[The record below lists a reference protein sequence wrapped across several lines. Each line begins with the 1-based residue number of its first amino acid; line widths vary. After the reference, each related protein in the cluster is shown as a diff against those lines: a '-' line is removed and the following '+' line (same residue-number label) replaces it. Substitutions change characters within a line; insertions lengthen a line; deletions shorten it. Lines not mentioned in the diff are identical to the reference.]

1 MLGEYRQA
9 GMGSAA
15 LYRGMTPS
23 PAAAPTPLAEA
34 RPIDGHERLVLLD
47 ALRGFALCGV
57 FVSNVYMWFSG
68 RVFIPRPQM
77 EAMMANA
84 SLLDHV
90 VIRATNFLVFGK
102 FITIFSFLFGLGFAV
117 QMGRAEQRGVSIV
130 PLYARRLGVLLAIG
144 LAHLFLLWYGDILS
158 SYALLGFVLLLFRN
172 RSDKTLLRWAAVF
185 AFVLPVVGLALMQLP
200 ELLGSSEAAAAAAKA
215 AKEQAEATKAQTLTA
230 FQSGSYFEVVS
241 ANASYYF
248 HLFIKL
254 MPLTLVAL
262 LGRFLLGLL
271 AGRHKVFHE
280 PSQHLPLL
288 RKVLLWGLVAG
299 VIGNG
304 IGLALS
310 LLFQQ
315 KVLSPEKLPW
325 LQYVMSPVRQLG
337 ELGLASFYVSGFTLL
352 FLRPTWQR
360 LLSVLAPV
368 GRMALTNYLSQT
380 VIALLLFY
388 GYGLGLIGTL
398 GVKAL
403 IAIPLGIF
411 VLQIGV
417 SHLWLSRFRFG
428 PAEWVWRSLSYGKAQ
443 PMRRTR
449 DETPGGLTADARG

>member
-1 MLGEYRQA
+1 
-9 GMGSAA
+9 
-15 LYRGMTPS
+15 MTPS
-23 PAAAPTPLAEA
+23 PAAEPTPPAEA
-34 RPIDGHERLVLLD
+34 RPVDGHERLVLLD

-68 RVFIPRPQM
+68 RVLIPRPQV

-84 SLLDHV
+84 SLLDQV

-130 PLYARRLGVLLAIG
+130 PLYTRRLGVLLALG

-158 SYALLGFVLLLFRN
+158 SYALLGFALLLFRN
-172 RSDKTLLRWAAVF
+172 RSDKTLLGWAAVLV
-185 AFVLPVVGLALMQLP
+185 FVMPVVGNVLLQLP
-200 ELLGSSEAAAAAAKA
+200 ELLASSEAAAAAAKA
-215 AKEQAEATKAQTLTA
+215 TKEQAEAIKAQTLVA
-230 FQSGSYFEVVS
+230 FQSGSYFEVVA

-248 HLFIKL
+248 SLFIK
-254 MPLTLVAL
+254 PLLLTVLAL

-271 AGRHKVFHE
+271 AGRHKIFQE
-280 PSQHLPLL
+280 PGQHLPLL

-304 IGLALS
+304 VGLALS
-310 LLFQQ
+310 LLFQH

-337 ELGLASFYVSGFTLL
+337 ELGLAGFYVSGFTLL

-360 LLSVLAPV
+360 LLSILAPV

-398 GVKAL
+398 GPKAL
-403 IAIPLGIF
+403 VTMPVGIF
-411 VLQIGV
+411 LLQIGV
-417 SHLWLSRFRFG
+417 SHLWLSRFHFG

-449 DETPGGLTADARG
+449 DETPGGLTASARG